1 MSRLA
6 LVQDPR
12 RRVMA
17 LTSAAV
23 VVVVT
28 LGLVG
33 ARGSRADAADAADH
47 AVAVPTATVTTRTM
61 AVTSTVDGTVQR
73 AARYAVTFGDTRVAA
88 LASASDA
95 STGGAGG
102 GAAGASTAA
111 VVGAAA
117 VTSATVT
124 SAVATAQAP
133 GSVESGVM
141 ALGAAELGSAG
152 SGSTSFGSVELVSYV
167 TALPADVI
175 APTADPTVT
184 PTADP
189 TVTPTDAPTTTPTD
203 APTATPTDVP
213 TTDPT
218 ADPTP
223 TPTVS
228 PTPVPTTKPGTAPS
242 SGIPP
247 TPSVPSDPS
256 PSARSGTVPSGSTP
270 AGSLPTSSAL
280 PQTTGQPATGAASST
295 PAATLTA
302 LADLGTSVTTGT
314 VLYAAD
320 GEPVVAV
327 AADVVFW
334 RDLELG
340 VNDGVDVRALEELLV
355 ALGYGD
361 GLTVDDAFTP
371 VTAAAVERWETDLG
385 RLDPDGVVTLG
396 DLVAVPDASEVTAR
410 LLQPGDAVR
419 SGTAVLTLAS
429 SAQVVGAEVAAE
441 DVADWQAGAP
451 VTVLWSDG
459 GRTAAHVV
467 ATGRDVVDGRVTL
480 TVGFDVEVPGRTS
493 GTPVTVV
500 RTAAQRDSALTVPVA
515 AVVADEAGRPVVV
528 VLDGAVRR
536 QVSVAVGAVADGWV
550 EVSGG
555 LVAGDR
561 VVLPG

>member
-1 MSRLA
+1 MSRRA
-6 LVQDPR
+6 LVLDPR
-12 RRVMA
+12 RRVVA

-33 ARGSRADAADAADH
+33 ARGSRAVAADP

-88 LASASDA
+88 LAATPDA
-95 STGGAGG
+95 SAGSAGG
-102 GAAGASTAA
+102 GAAGASTSAT
-111 VVGAAA
+111 VGAAT
-117 VTSATVT
+117 VTSATVTSAAAT

-141 ALGAAELGSAG
+141 ALGSAG
-152 SGSTSFGSVELVSYV
+152 SGSTSFGTAELVSYV
-167 TALPADVI
+167 TALPVDVTT
-175 APTADPTVT
+175 PRADPTVT
-184 PTADP
+184 PTEAP
-189 TVTPTDAPTTTPTD
+189 TPTPTDAPTTTPTD
-203 APTATPTDVP
+203 AP

-228 PTPVPTTKPGTAPS
+228 PTPLPATKPGTAPS
-242 SGIPP
+242 TGTPP
-247 TPSVPSDPS
+247 ASSVPSDPS
-256 PSARSGTVPSGSTP
+256 ASPRSGTVPTGSTS
-270 AGSLPTSSAL
+270 AGSLPTSSPL
-280 PQTTGQPATGAASST
+280 PQSTGQPATGAASTT

-314 VLYAAD
+314 VLYAAN

-334 RDLELG
+334 RDLEVG
-340 VNDGVDVRALEELLV
+340 VGDGVDVRALEELLV

-361 GLTVDDAFTP
+361 GLTVDDAFTS
-371 VTAAAVERWETDLG
+371 VTAAAVERWEMDLG

-441 DVADWQAGAP
+441 DVAAWSAGAP
-451 VTVLWSDG
+451 VTVAWSDG

-480 TVGFDVEVPGRTS
+480 TVGFDVEVSGRTS

-515 AVVADEAGRPVVV
+515 AVVADEAGRPTVV
-528 VLDGAVRR
+528 VLDGEVRR
-536 QVSVAVGAVADGWV
+536 QVSVAVGVVVDGWV
-550 EVSGG
+550 EVSGE
-555 LVAGDR
+555 LAAGDS